1 MAEMSAFQINAKIE
15 ELQNKDLDPQVL
27 VDTLE
32 SLELTRNEKLD
43 GAAGLI
49 DRSDMKIALAKRKA
63 KEWAKVARV
72 EENRKKWLNRYI
84 TEVLDRAGI
93 KELVTSEHIF
103 RPRYYK
109 SSVVVDKLADL
120 PKEYITYIEDVKADK
135 KKLYADLKA
144 GTEISGAHL
153 KANRGTTIK

>member
-1 MAEMSAFQINAKIE
+1 MTEMSAFQINAKIE
-15 ELQNKDLDPQVL
+15 ELQDKDLDPQVL
-27 VDTLE
+27 VDTIE

-63 KEWAKVARV
+63 KEWQEVARV
-72 EENRKKWLNRYI
+72 EENKKKRLNQYV
-84 TEVLDRAGI
+84 TEVIDGAGI
-93 KELVTSEHIF
+93 KELVTKEHIF
-103 RPRYYK
+103 KPRNFK
-109 SSVVVDKLADL
+109 DSVVVDKLADL

-153 KANRGTTIK
+153 KANR

>member
-1 MAEMSAFQINAKIE
+1 MAEMNAFQINAKIE

-103 RPRYYK
+103 RPRDYK

>member
-1 MAEMSAFQINAKIE
+1 MAEMNAFQINAKIE

-49 DRSDMKIALAKRKA
+49 DRSDMKITLAKRKA
-63 KEWAKVARV
+63 KEWAKVARG
-72 EENRKKWLNRYI
+72 EENRKKWLI

-103 RPRYYK
+103 RPRDYK

>member
-103 RPRYYK
+103 RPRDYK

>member
-49 DRSDMKIALAKRKA
+49 DRSEMKIALAKRKA
-63 KEWAKVARV
+63 KEWAEVVRV
-72 EENRKKWLNRYI
+72 EENKKKR
-84 TEVLDRAGI
+84 LDR
-93 KELVTSEHIF
+93 K
-103 RPRYYK
+103 
-109 SSVVVDKLADL
+109 SVV
-120 PKEYITYIEDVKADK
+120 
-135 KKLYADLKA
+135 
-144 GTEISGAHL
+144 
-153 KANRGTTIK
+153 